1 MCNFRLYFAKFEYN
15 PTSLPE
21 KKKRKIKQPSKELK
35 KTAHLFS
42 VFRRPDALNTRA
54 LQQLVVRY
62 MMNAPNCGKIM
73 YLFLLN
79 IVIGKPTK

>member
-1 MCNFRLYFAKFEYN
+1 MRIYNVPSFNIIPLPFERK
-15 PTSLPE
+15 